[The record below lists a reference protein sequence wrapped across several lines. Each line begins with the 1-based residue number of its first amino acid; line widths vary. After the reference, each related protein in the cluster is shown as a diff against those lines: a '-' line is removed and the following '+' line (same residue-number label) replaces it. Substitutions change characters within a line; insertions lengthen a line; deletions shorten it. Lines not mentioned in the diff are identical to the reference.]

1 MKTAVHFGLGKIG
14 RGFLGEL
21 LHNSGYR
28 VVFIDVA
35 DALVDMVNKTH
46 SYTLFSIDRNFE
58 ERVIDNVAAVS
69 SIRQEEEAVQ
79 AIAEAVTISTSIMF
93 TNLPKIAA
101 LLAKGLKA
109 RVGMGREKVIIMV
122 CENAIMGTDHLQEL
136 IAGTGLITETE
147 LDAVAAFPNVAVDRL
162 ALDGTHNGKAG
173 IEVSDAFE
181 LAIER
186 QKLPDPEK
194 QPVLGAEYVDNL
206 DMFLQRKIYMINCG
220 HALSGYYGQRKGYE
234 TVQEALRDPEIQA
247 EVRAAVLESASA
259 LERKYG
265 FTHELL
271 VEYMETMMFKRFLAP
286 GIADAIARVSREPI
300 RKLSPNDR
308 TMGPAYLCEELGL
321 ENGHL
326 LRGAACAMLFRNE
339 EDAQAV
345 ELQSFIAE
353 NGIDAAITKYTGA
366 EPDSRMFSV
375 IREEYGKL
383 AGVESGRYQS

>member
-35 DALVDMVNKTH
+35 DSLVDMVNKTH

-109 RVGMGREKVIIMV
+109 RVGTGREKVIIMV
-122 CENAIMGTDHLQEL
+122 CENAIMGTDHLREL

-265 FTHELL
+265 FSHESL
-271 VEYMETMMFKRFLAP
+271 VEYMETMMFQRFLSP

-308 TMGPAYLCEELGL
+308 IMGPAYLCEEFGL
-321 ENGHL
+321 ENVHL

-339 EDAQAV
+339 EDPQAV
-345 ELQSFIAE
+345 ELQRFIAE

-366 EPDSRMFSV
+366 KPGSRVFSV

-383 AGVESGRYQS
+383 AGVESGRYRL